1 MPFLRR
7 ALLPALL
14 LGLLAPASAHAA
26 TVTVTG
32 SVVTVTAAPG
42 EANRITVTPGSGTV
56 EVRDTG
62 AAITAGSGC
71 TLPQAGR
78 VTCAATITRAEV
90 DLGDA
95 DDTFTLT
102 GATPATI
109 SDGPGR
115 DTVAGGSGDDVF
127 LAGAGNDGYTGGN
140 GSDRVDFSAHT
151 APVVADLAAGSAEG
165 DTFTTVEVLIGGS
178 GNDDLT
184 GNSGTN
190 TLDGGPGDD
199 VLDGAG
205 GADVLEGGAGSDTAD
220 YASRTVAITAD
231 ADGVNDDGASNERDD
246 VRPSVERILGGSAG
260 DTLTGATLVGNGG
273 NDRLT
278 GTSGDDALT
287 GGSGDDTLTGAAGD
301 DTLDAGDG
309 NDTLT
314 GGDGHDVLT
323 AGSGTDKAYGDA
335 GDDRLAGGDGTD
347 TLEGGTGDDTL
358 DGGAANDTLK
368 GGDGQDALRGAAGDD
383 QAWGG
388 SGDDT
393 LTLDEGNDKGRGED
407 GNDRVDT
414 GAGRDELDGGT
425 GDDVL
430 DGGSDSDTL
439 TGGDG
444 DDALAAG
451 DGADGLYGG
460 DGNDA
465 LDGATGDDK
474 LEGGTGHDTLAGGE
488 GDDSLTGGDG
498 NDGLVGGHGAN
509 RLDGGYGDDVLA
521 AGDGDDTLSGAG
533 GHDSLDGGHGA
544 NKLDGGSGDDRL
556 AAGAGNDVIKGGD
569 GADALDGGAGHD
581 QLSGGTGNDVL
592 IDAAGN
598 DLLQGDQGDDRL
610 DAGPGDDRAYGGDG
624 ADQVGGG
631 EGNDDVRGDNGP
643 DRLGGDGGND
653 TLSGGNDDDV
663 LVGGAGADKLQGD
676 NGRDTADYAARTNPL
691 TITLDA
697 TPDDGELGEGDLVL
711 TEAVIGGA
719 GNDRLTG
726 GPAGEQLF
734 GEGGN
739 DTIRGGDGNDT
750 ISGGE
755 GKDRLWGNN
764 GLDSVD
770 GGAGDDRLDGR
781 DALAEVL
788 RCGAGRDEAYA
799 DKADKPVGC
808 EKTHTTK
815 TKAGGQEAAPVAVE
829 TVTAT
834 ATVKGVAKVTSKG
847 RFVGIPGMPG
857 ERIDSRLLADI
868 RYLVAKYKVRITDGY
883 AMEGHAAAG
892 EHPIGLAVDIVPGPG
907 GSWNDIDRLAKWAEP
922 KQNRPRAPFRWVGY
936 NGDANHGRGNHLH
949 LSWRHTPSKR
959 GQPAA
964 AVWRLNLSTPKLGRV
979 ASLASLASRSNVRL
993 GRKPTHRSGLR
1004 SPTPCSGAQILKP
1017 IWQRAGRAFGIK
1029 WQILAGIT
1037 EVESAHGC
1045 NMGPSSAGAIGWTQF
1060 MPATWKEWGM
1070 DASGDGKADPY
1081 NAVDAIYSSARYLRA
1096 SGAPKSYYNALF
1108 AYNHAD
1114 WYVKKVQAA
1123 ARKYR

>member
-7 ALLPALL
+7 ALLPVLVV
-14 LGLLAPASAHAA
+14 GLLAPATAHAA
-26 TVTVTG
+26 TVTASG
-32 SVVTVTAAPG
+32 GVVLVTAAPG
-42 EANRITVTPGSGTV
+42 EVNRITVTPGSGTV

-62 AAITAGSGC
+62 AAIVAGTGC

-78 VTCAATITRAEV
+78 VTCAATITRAEI
-90 DLGDA
+90 DLGDG

-102 GATPATI
+102 GATPATV

-127 LAGAGNDGYTGGN
+127 LAGAGNDAYTGGS
-140 GSDRVDFSAHT
+140 GSDRVDFSART
-151 APVVADLAAGSAEG
+151 APVVADLAAGGAEG
-165 DTFTTVEVLIGGS
+165 DTFTTVEALIGGS
-178 GNDDLT
+178 GDDDLT
-184 GNSGTN
+184 GNSGAN

-205 GADVLEGGAGSDTAD
+205 GADALEGGAGFDTAD

-231 ADGVNDDGASNERDD
+231 ADGSGDDGASNERDD

-260 DTLTGATLVGNGG
+260 DTLTGTSLVGNGG

-278 GTSGDDALT
+278 GTSGNDALT
-287 GGSGDDTLTGAAGD
+287 GGTGDDTLTGAAGD
-301 DTLDAGDG
+301 DALDAGDG

-335 GDDRLAGGDGTD
+335 GDDRLTGGDGAD
-347 TLEGGTGDDTL
+347 TLEGGTGDDAL

-368 GGDGQDALRGAAGDD
+368 GGDGQDALRGGAGDD

-393 LTLDEGNDKGRGED
+393 LTLDDGSDKGRGED
-407 GNDRVDT
+407 GNDRVET

-425 GDDVL
+425 GNDAL
-430 DGGSDSDTL
+430 DGGDDNDTL

-444 DDALAAG
+444 DDTLAAG
-451 DGADGLYGG
+451 DGADTLYGS
-460 DGNDA
+460 DGNDT

-474 LEGGTGHDTLAGGE
+474 LEGGNGHDALAGGE
-488 GDDSLTGGDG
+488 GDDSLTGSDG
-498 NDGLVGGHGAN
+498 NDT
-509 RLDGGYGDDVLA
+509 LDGGN
-521 AGDGDDTLSGAG
+521 
-533 GHDSLDGGHGA
+533 GA
-544 NKLDGGSGDDRL
+544 NKLDGGNGDDAL
-556 AAGAGNDVIKGGD
+556 TAGAGNDSLKAGAGNDTLSGGD
-569 GADALDGGAGHD
+569 GSD
-581 QLSGGTGNDVL
+581 QLYGGTGNDAL
-592 IDAAGN
+592 TDAAGN
-598 DLLQGDQGDDRL
+598 DLLQGEQGDDRL

-624 ADQVGGG
+624 ADQISSG

-643 DRLGGDGGND
+643 DRLSGDGGND

-663 LVGGAGADKLQGD
+663 LVGGTGADKLQGD

-691 TITLDA
+691 TITLDDV
-697 TPDDGELGEGDLVL
+697 PDDGELGEGDLVL
-711 TEAVIGGA
+711 TESVIGGA

-734 GEGGN
+734 GEGGD
-739 DTIRGGDGNDT
+739 DTIRGGEGNDT

-764 GLDSVD
+764 GVDSVD
-770 GGAGDDRLDGR
+770 GGNGNDRLDAR
-781 DALAEVL
+781 DGLAELV
-788 RCGAGRDEAYA
+788 RCGTGKDEAYA

-815 TKAGGQEAAPVAVE
+815 VKTKGEAAPVAVE

-922 KQNRPRAPFRWVGY
+922 RQNRPRAPFRWVGY

-949 LSWRHTPSKR
+949 LSWRHTPSRR

-964 AVWRLNLSTPKLGRV
+964 AVWRLNLSSPKLGRV
-979 ASLASLASRSNVRL
+979 ASLASLASRSNARL

-1060 MPATWKEWGM
+1060 MPATWKQWGM

-1096 SGAPKSYYNALF
+1096 SGAPKSYYKALF

-1123 ARKYR
+1123 AKKYR